1 MHLKDLTQYL
11 RELSENNNRAWFVMN
26 KPRYDILRAEFLEVA
41 IELIA
46 GIATFDPAI
55 AACNPKRALFRINRD
70 LRFARNRDPYKTAFS
85 ASFTVSGLKK
95 PSQGGEPSYY
105 FRIDA
110 NGRLSRGCG
119 ESLPPPDRLRAIRN
133 HIVSDRA
140 GFSKLLKDKK
150 MNACFGG
157 LSMEDQLARPPKG
170 FDTDTPHIDHVRL
183 KSFLIWKDSS
193 VAKVTAGHLTSL
205 LLEDFRSGSPLVK
218 WLRGASPT
226 L

>member
-26 KPRYDILRAEFLEVA
+26 KPRYDILRAEFLELV

-46 GIATFDPAI
+46 GISTFDPAV
-55 AACNPKRALFRINRD
+55 AACNPKRAMFRINRD

-85 ASFTVSGLKK
+85 ASLTVSGLKK
-95 PSQGGEPSYY
+95 PSQGGGPAYY

-119 ESLPPPDRLRAIRN
+119 EYMPPADRLRAIRN
-133 HIVSDRA
+133 HIVSDSA
-140 GFSKLLKDKK
+140 GFSKILRDKK
-150 MNACFGG
+150 MHACFDG

-170 FDTDTPHIDHVRL
+170 FDPDAPHIDYVKL
-183 KSFLIWKDSS
+183 KSFLIWKSSS
-193 VAKVTAGHLTSL
+193 VAKVTANTLPSL
-205 LLEDFRSGSPLVK
+205 LLEDFRAGSPLVK
-218 WLRGASPT
+218 WLRGAGPT
-226 L
+226 A